1 MSAHGNGSEGH
12 QVGSPK
18 LFFMVWLMLAGLTG
32 IEVLLGYE
40 ELQPVLMLTLLI
52 ILSVIKAGLIVAY
65 FMHLKYER
73 LSMTLALIPATIFCI
88 MMMVVFFFHDS
99 ARILLL
105 GTQNGLK

>member
-1 MSAHGNGSEGH
+1 MSAHGSGSEGH

-18 LFFMVWLMLAGLTG
+18 LFFTVWVALAVVTA
-32 IEVLLGYE
+32 IEVYLGYMQ
-40 ELQPVLMLTLLI
+40 LQPVLMLSLLI
-52 ILSVIKAGLIVAY
+52 VLSLFKSALIVAY

-73 LSMTLALIPATIFCI
+73 FSLTLMLIPATVFCI
-88 MMMVVFFFHDS
+88 MMMVLFFFHDS